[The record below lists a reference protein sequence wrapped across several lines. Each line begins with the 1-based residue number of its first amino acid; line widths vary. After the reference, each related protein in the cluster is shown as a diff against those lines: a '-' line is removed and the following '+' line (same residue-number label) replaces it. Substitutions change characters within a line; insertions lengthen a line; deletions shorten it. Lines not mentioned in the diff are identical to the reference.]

1 VLSAAYRKSYGRH
14 YLPRVDSYEALV
26 ALGMEVLSTSANGI
40 EDVKLAIGPD
50 GALAWDVPSGPQF
63 YWTKEGGVWR
73 GVEW

>member
-1 VLSAAYRKSYGRH
+1 MLSAAYRKSYGRH
-14 YLPRVDSYEALV
+14 YLPRVGSYEALV
-26 ALGMEVLSTSANGI
+26 ALGMEVLSTSVDGL

-50 GALAWDVPSGPQF
+50 GAMAWDAPSGPQF